1 MIRGE
6 LGDIWRDALL
16 NQFHDVLPGTS
27 IKMVV
32 DDALE
37 IYGQRLPQAE
47 KLLESALSSLLPVS
61 KAMNGFTPDSADTVI
76 LVDPLRLARQQ
87 VIEIGTHI
95 ADAVDALYQ
104 TLPGDRILAL
114 AQTNDAGI
122 GSLVRPQAVSSPSAT
137 TSGDKHVLTNTHFQL
152 TIEGGRLTSLI
163 DLGLQRELILEGPRA
178 KTGGLMLYEDLPLAY
193 DAWDAEIYHLD
204 CATTINFDSVEVTA
218 NGPLRASLTGRAQF
232 GDSEVFVTVGKVQW
246 HVINTSSRLTPCSGT
261 SNHSNDR
268 GFVSTSMPI
277 GMRRTNSSNVSRNPI
292 LIEEV
297 D

>member
-47 KLLESALSSLLPVS
+47 RLLETALSSLLPVS
-61 KAMNGFTPDSADTVI
+61 KAMNGFTAGSTDTVI

-87 VIEIGTHI
+87 IIEIGSHV
-95 ADAVDALYQ
+95 ADAVDTLRQ
-104 TLPGDRILAL
+104 TLPGDRVLAL
-114 AQTNDAGI
+114 AETNEAGI
-122 GSLVRPQAVSSPSAT
+122 GTLVRRQDVSSPSAT
-137 TSGDKHVLTNTHFQL
+137 TSGDKHILTNTHFQL
-152 TIEGGRLTSLI
+152 TIEEGRVTSLI

-204 CATTINFDSVEVTA
+204 CATTIKFDSVEVTA
-218 NGPLRASLTGRAQF
+218 NGPLRASLTGRARF
-232 GDSEVFVTVGKVQW
+232 GDSEVSVTVGNVQ
-246 HVINTSSRLTPCSGT
+246 
-261 SNHSNDR
+261 
-268 GFVSTSMPI
+268 
-277 GMRRTNSSNVSRNPI
+277 
-292 LIEEV
+292 
-297 D
+297 